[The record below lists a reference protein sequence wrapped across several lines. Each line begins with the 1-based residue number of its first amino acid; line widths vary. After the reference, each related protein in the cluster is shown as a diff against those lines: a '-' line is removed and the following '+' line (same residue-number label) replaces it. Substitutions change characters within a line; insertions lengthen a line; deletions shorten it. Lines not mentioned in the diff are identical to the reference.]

1 MGSLAH
7 KNTEIDGLLGVEG
20 TELDCLFGVQ
30 KN

>member
-1 MGSLAH
+1 MGSLVY

-20 TELDCLFGVQ
+20 TELDCFLGVQ